1 MTDTSNEVSAAAADA
16 PPSAGQALHD
26 GYTSQVSPIPTS
38 TASPFTL
45 SFAARED
52 GRGPAPQGVGAA
64 SDNGGAVSDAQLIA
78 LARESHTDAF
88 EILYSSYKGRLYTF
102 LLRMV
107 ADPELADDLTHDV
120 FVKVYALLP
129 TLTNEH
135 KVLPWLYRVANNA
148 AIDNI
153 RRRRRFAWLRMG
165 SIMNTSSE
173 PHASDDHGRIPEQAH
188 VQTVLRTLPPEN
200 AGALLLHAL
209 EGYSYKE
216 IADIQGCT
224 MTAVRSRIARAR
236 EAFRKGYEPAP

>member
-1 MTDTSNEVSAAAADA
+1 MSPLPTGT
-16 PPSAGQALHD
+16 AG
-26 GYTSQVSPIPTS
+26 
-38 TASPFTL
+38 PFTL

-52 GRGPAPQGVGAA
+52 GRGPAPQSVPGAPE
-64 SDNGGAVSDAQLIA
+64 NGGALSDAQLIA
-78 LARESHTDAF
+78 LARESHADAL
-88 EILYSSYKGRLYTF
+88 EMLYSSYKGRLYTF

-129 TLTNEH
+129 TLSSDH
-135 KVLPWLYRVANNA
+135 RVLPWLYRVANNA

-153 RRRRRFAWLRMG
+153 RRRRRFAWLRIG
-165 SIMNTSSE
+165 SVMNTSSE
-173 PHASDDHGRIPEQAH
+173 PHASDDHGRVPEQAH
-188 VQTVLRTLPPEN
+188 VQAVLRTLPPEN

-216 IADIQGCT
+216 IADIQGCS

-236 EAFRKGYEPAP
+236 AAFRKEYEPSR

>member
-1 MTDTSNEVSAAAADA
+1 MSYNTTK
-16 PPSAGQALHD
+16 
-26 GYTSQVSPIPTS
+26 YTSEVSPIPTS
-38 TASPFTL
+38 AASPFTL
-45 SFAARED
+45 SFSARDE
-52 GRGPAPQGVGAA
+52 GRGAPPQGVAGAPE
-64 SDNGGAVSDAQLIA
+64 GAGTVSDAQLIA
-78 LARESHTDAF
+78 LARESHADAF

-135 KVLPWLYRVANNA
+135 RVLPWLYRVANNA

-153 RRRRRFAWLRMG
+153 RRRKRFAWLRMG
-165 SIMNTSSE
+165 SVMNTSSE
-173 PHASDDHGRIPEQAH
+173 PQADDDHGRIPEQAH
-188 VQTVLRTLPPEN
+188 VQAVLRTLPPEN

-216 IADIQGCT
+216 IAEIQGVS

-236 EAFRKGYEPAP
+236 EAFKKVYEPTI